1 MDGQAK
7 AAADFFR
14 ESLHLLGLYS
24 FSAIHTQGQADH
36 DLGHP
41 VVADDL
47 LQLRKIE
54 SLVLPVKRFQSLCGN
69 AELVGNGQP
78 DPLRTYIQAQNSR
91 RTPRHRRIGLVRRHL
106 AIICRTHIF
115 AIKLRYRY
123 GH

>member
-24 FSAIHTQGQADH
+24 FSPTHTQGEAEY
-36 DLGHP
+36 DLGHT
-41 VVADDL
+41 VLADDL
-47 LQLRKIE
+47 LQLGKIE
-54 SLVLPVKRFQSLCGN
+54 SLVLSVKRCQPLCGN

-91 RTPRHRRIGLVRRHL
+91 PTFR
-106 AIICRTHIF
+106 
-115 AIKLRYRY
+115 
-123 GH
+123 